1 LLVSSIAIVTE
12 SLLGLVEIADML
24 GVCRQR
30 AAQIAAAYPDFP
42 DPEVVMGG
50 RRGWSRPKIERWLAE
65 HPSRPPGRP
74 RRRSP

>member
-1 LLVSSIAIVTE
+1 LFVSSIDLVAE
-12 SLLGLVEIADML
+12 SLIGLVEIAAML

-30 AAQIAAAYPDFP
+30 AAQIADAYPDFP
-42 DPEVVMGG
+42 EPEVLLGR

-74 RRRSP
+74 RRRER